1 VYEAIYVVEK
11 DTLKVC
17 VNKRT
22 EGAKERP
29 GSFSTKDHE
38 DWRLLVF
45 EREKAA
51 PKDATEGLS
60 AFAGIRLRKGENDEV
75 VVESPIKGSPAEKA
89 GLKKD
94 DVVLK
99 VGATAVADLDA
110 TVKAVRAAKPG
121 EKLDFRVSRDGKE
134 TTVTVKVGVLPFPFV
149 AHLG

>member
-1 VYEAIYVVEK
+1 M
-11 DTLKVC
+11 
-17 VNKRT
+17 
-22 EGAKERP
+22 
-29 GSFSTKDHE
+29 
-38 DWRLLVF
+38 LVF

-149 AHLG
+149 ADLG